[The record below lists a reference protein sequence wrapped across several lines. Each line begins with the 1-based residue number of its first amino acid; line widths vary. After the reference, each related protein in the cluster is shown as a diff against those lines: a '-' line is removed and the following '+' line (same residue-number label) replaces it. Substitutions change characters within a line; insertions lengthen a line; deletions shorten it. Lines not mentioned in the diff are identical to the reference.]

1 MDKYQLK
8 KNIDYKQDQKI
19 LFNIIVPVFNA
30 EKYIEKCL
38 NSIVKQSYKNFQ
50 VKVIDDCSTDSS
62 YEIASSICAK
72 YKNFDISR
80 NIRRKGALNNI
91 YNLLSSKV
99 KDPSKTIDILLDG
112 DDYLYSGDVLNI
124 IHEKYL
130 NTNCLITYGSHL
142 SSKGV
147 HGKKYPWLIRRFNL
161 YRKYFWYASH
171 LRTFRHDLW
180 LSVNPND
187 LKNKNGQYFSVAW
200 DLAIMFPM
208 LEMSGNRQEFLKDL
222 LYVYNDLNPISDHK
236 IRRKEQ
242 ISAAKEIRR
251 KKRYRE
257 INFN

>member
-1 MDKYQLK
+1 MK
-8 KNIDYKQDQKI
+8 KKIDYIKNQKF

-30 EKYIEKCL
+30 EQYLEKCL
-38 NSIVKQSYKNFQ
+38 NSIIKQAYKNFQ
-50 VKVIDDCSTDSS
+50 VKIIDDCSTDSS
-62 YEIASSICAK
+62 YEIASSICSK
-72 YKNFDISR
+72 YKNFAIFK
-80 NIRRKGALNNI
+80 NKRRLGALNNI
-91 YNLLSSKV
+91 HNLLGLRV
-99 KDPSKTIDILLDG
+99 KHPSNTIDLLLDG

-124 IHEKYL
+124 IYEKYL
-130 NTNCLITYGSHL
+130 DSNCLITYGSHL

-147 HGKKYPWLIRRFNL
+147 QGKKYPWLIRKLNL

-208 LEMSGNRQEFLKDL
+208 LEMAGNRQEFMKDL
-222 LYVYNDLNPISDHK
+222 LYVYNDQNPISDHK

-242 ISAAKEIRR
+242 ILAAKEIRR
-251 KKRYRE
+251 KKRYQE
-257 INFN
+257 VNFI